1 MALLRVVA
9 ARPGWR
15 LGLRRGLL
23 VAEGPEGERH
33 EVPLSEVDL
42 LLISSR
48 GVVVSTNLLMALAE
62 RGVRVYLVRGDGR
75 AVAVVAPA
83 EATRTADSQV
93 AQAEWRADPG
103 RRLRAASWFVRYKLE
118 ARAWLLKYLASSR
131 GVPALREAGYEV
143 ERWASRAPRA
153 DSIDGLREVEAHAG
167 RVYWDAV
174 RRHVVPPELGFP
186 GRRPR
191 GGDPVNAA
199 LDYLYGILRAEAH
212 KALTYA
218 GLNPYM
224 GFMHVERSGR
234 PSLTLDFMEP
244 YRWAFEKLLYTLLAR
259 GHRPALVDG
268 ALDREYRRLLASRA
282 AEALEDRQPGF
293 RVTLSQAIQ
302 RDAWALAKALREGG
316 EWRPTMPGW

>member
-1 MALLRVVA
+1 MRVVA

-15 LGLRRGLL
+15 LGLRRGML
-23 VAEGPEGERH
+23 VAVGPDGGKI

-42 LLISSR
+42 LLVSSR
-48 GVVVSTNLLMALAE
+48 GVLVSANLLMALAE

-75 AVAVVAPA
+75 PAAVVAPA
-83 EATRTADSQV
+83 EPSRTVDSQV
-93 AQAEWRADPG
+93 AQAEWRVDRR

-118 ARAWLLKYLASSR
+118 ARAWLLKYLASTR
-131 GVPALREAGYEV
+131 GVPQLRDAGYDV
-143 ERWASRAPRA
+143 DARASRARRA
-153 DSIDGLREVEAHAG
+153 GGLDELREVEAHAG
-167 RVYWDAV
+167 RVYWDAA
-174 RRHVVPPELGFP
+174 RRYLVPPELGFP

-199 LDYLYGILRAEAH
+199 LDYLYGVLRAEAH
-212 KALTYA
+212 KALAYA

-224 GFMHVERSGR
+224 GFMHAERSGR

-259 GHRPALVDG
+259 GHWPVLADG
-268 ALDREYRRLLASRA
+268 ALDRDYRALLASRA
-282 AEALEDRQPGF
+282 AELLDSKPPGF
-293 RVTLSQAIQ
+293 KAPLSHAIQ

-316 EWRPTMPGW
+316 EWRPSMPGW